1 MSEEPVKCLSS
12 SLTGLLI
19 EYFSQNSRSAD
30 GRPSLTRRVTNKTP
44 LQNVQLGISSLL
56 FETP

>member
-1 MSEEPVKCLSS
+1 MLNEAVGHSRKNA
-12 SLTGLLI
+12 
-19 EYFSQNSRSAD
+19 NSK
-30 GRPSLTRRVTNKTP
+30 LTRRVTNKTP